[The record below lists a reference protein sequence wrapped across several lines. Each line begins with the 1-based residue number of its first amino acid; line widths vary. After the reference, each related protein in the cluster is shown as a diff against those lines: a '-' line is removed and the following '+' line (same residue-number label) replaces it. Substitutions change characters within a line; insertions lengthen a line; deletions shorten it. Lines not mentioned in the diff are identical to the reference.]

1 MEKVYKVRFM
11 KYNYLGDSVYNNDD
25 KLLYVGDDTLI
36 IKESDLAKYIKYG
49 NGFRTVEFVGNM
61 LL

>member
-1 MEKVYKVRFM
+1 MEKVYKVKFM
-11 KYNYLGDSVYNNDD
+11 RYNYLGDSVYDDED

-49 NGFRTVEFVGNM
+49 DGFRTVEFVGNM
-61 LL
+61 L

>member
-1 MEKVYKVRFM
+1 MEKVYKVKFM
-11 KYNYLGDSVYNNDD
+11 KYNYLGDSVYDDDD

-61 LL
+61 L

>member
-61 LL
+61 L

>member
-11 KYNYLGDSVYNNDD
+11 KYNYLGDSVYDNDD

-61 LL
+61 L

>member
-1 MEKVYKVRFM
+1 MEKVYKVKFM
-11 KYNYLGDSVYNNDD
+11 KYNYLGDSVYDDDD

-36 IKESDLAKYIKYG
+36 IRESDLAKYIKYG

-61 LL
+61 L

>member
-11 KYNYLGDSVYNNDD
+11 KYNYLGDSVYDDDD

-61 LL
+61 L